1 MPSLN
6 KQQRHIIK
14 LVYPGKKREDDLLA
28 ETPAA
33 HLKSVKAFF
42 IGSNNEWHNMII
54 WGDNLTALKTLLQWK
69 EQGKLI
75 NADNSPGVRLI
86 YIDPPFASKQEYIS
100 TQEERAYQDR
110 LSGAGFIEFLRQRLI
125 LMKHLLADNGSIYIH
140 LDEKKS
146 HYIKVIMDEIFGE
159 NHFQR
164 EIIWRIGWLSGFKTQ
179 AKNWI
184 RNHDVILFYTK
195 SDDFIFNKIYLPY
208 PEGYTRRDGSPPR
221 GPGYPIEDTWNCYE
235 LDRLDS
241 IQIMSFSGEKT
252 GFPTQ
257 KNENLLE
264 RIIRASSNPG
274 DIVLDAFAG
283 SGTTLAVAE
292 KLGRRWIG
300 IDNGKLAVY
309 TMQKRLLSLKKE
321 IGNRGEPLI
330 PKPFILYNTGVY
342 DYSQLQGFSWQ
353 EWRFIALHLFQ
364 CRDEPHMVGGI
375 QWDGYIEASDV
386 MVFDHL
392 QNGGMTLN
400 HSFIN
405 ELHKRL
411 TSKAARYYIIAPA
424 PCVTFIED
432 CITKDMTRY
441 CILRIPNS
449 IINELLRRSHDTN
462 RPLDE
467 KLLHAIVKTVGS
479 DLVYLPDLECEYIRR
494 EDKAVIRILQFKS
507 KATAKGAKQKENRET
522 LSMVMVDYN
531 YNGQTFTL
539 DAYFIAEE
547 IKKAGWEVLLP
558 LSALGK
564 HVMIIF
570 LDIYGNEYREVKTPG
585 DFQNQ

>member
-14 LVYPGKKREDDLLA
+14 LVYPGKKREEDLLA

-33 HLKSVKAFF
+33 HLKSVKTFF
-42 IGSNNEWHNMII
+42 ISSNNEWHNMII
-54 WGDNLTALKTLLQWK
+54 CGDNLTALKTLLQWK

-125 LMKHLLADNGSIYIH
+125 LMKHLLADNGSIYVH

-300 IDNGKLAVY
+300 IDNSKVAVY
-309 TMQKRLLSLKKE
+309 TMQKRLLTLKKE
-321 IGNRGEPLI
+321 IGNRGKPLI
-330 PKPFILYNTGVY
+330 PKPFILYTDGSHPVY
-342 DYSQLQGFSWQ
+342 F
-353 EWRFIALHLFQ
+353 
-364 CRDEPHMVGGI
+364 
-375 QWDGYIEASDV
+375 
-386 MVFDHL
+386 
-392 QNGGMTLN
+392 
-400 HSFIN
+400 
-405 ELHKRL
+405 
-411 TSKAARYYIIAPA
+411 
-424 PCVTFIED
+424 
-432 CITKDMTRY
+432 
-441 CILRIPNS
+441 
-449 IINELLRRSHDTN
+449 
-462 RPLDE
+462 
-467 KLLHAIVKTVGS
+467 
-479 DLVYLPDLECEYIRR
+479 PDLECEYIRR

-507 KATAKGAKQKENRET
+507 RATAKGAKQKENRET
-522 LSMVMVDYN
+522 LSMVMVDYD

-539 DAYFIAEE
+539 DAYFTAEE
-547 IKKAGWEVLLP
+547 IKKAGWEVLIP
-558 LSALGK
+558 LYALGK